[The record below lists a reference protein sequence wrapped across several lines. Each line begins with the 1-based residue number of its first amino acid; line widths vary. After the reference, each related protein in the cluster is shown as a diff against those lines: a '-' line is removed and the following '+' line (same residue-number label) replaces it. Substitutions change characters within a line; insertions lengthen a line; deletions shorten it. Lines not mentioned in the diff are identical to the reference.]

1 MTKIIYYYQTFV
13 GLDDLFS
20 KENIPVTHIHLSSI
34 HFGVDYLNKPYI
46 HLNDYPPDNYRF
58 NEVWDD
64 LKRAV
69 KKNINVVI
77 MVGGAGGAYDTLFSD
92 YTLYRQLLFD
102 FIGTV
107 YDLLQTQ
114 INIICTF
121 ILFGIKLFYVYSI
134 FVIGSF

>member
-1 MTKIIYYYQTFV
+1 MKTCYYYQTFV

-64 LKRAV
+64 LKKAV
-69 KKNINVVI
+69 KKNINVVVMI
-77 MVGGAGGAYDTLFSD
+77 GGAGGGYSTLFSK
-92 YTLYRQLLFD
+92 YTLNLSSNVE
-102 FIGTV
+102 I
-107 YDLLQTQ
+107 
-114 INIICTF
+114 
-121 ILFGIKLFYVYSI
+121 
-134 FVIGSF
+134 SFNNSSGKSRI